1 MYGDILV
8 PTDGSDASM
17 EALDEAIEL
26 AGELGSSIHLLY
38 VVEPTNYAPMNTPNP
53 DMIESMTQTA
63 ETEIDNAVARA
74 EDGGVDSVEST
85 VETGTTHETII
96 SYIDDHGID
105 LVIMGTHGRTG
116 LDRILLGSV
125 TEKVV
130 RLSPVPV
137 LTVRPGGGP
146 DSGE

>member
-1 MYGDILV
+1 MYGNVLV

-17 EALDEAIEL
+17 EALDEAIDL
-26 AGELGSSIHLLY
+26 AEELGSSIHILY
-38 VVEPTNYAPMNTPNP
+38 VVEPEHYAPMNTPNP
-53 DMIESMTQTA
+53 DMIESMEQRAESEIERAVERA
-63 ETEIDNAVARA
+63 ETGDVA
-74 EDGGVDSVEST
+74 SVEQS

-96 SYIDDHGID
+96 SYIEDNDID

-137 LTVRPGGGP
+137 LTVRPGEREG
-146 DSGE
+146 DEA